1 LLFYSAGHARS
12 RQQFFCCE
20 IRHRYQL
27 KIAQR
32 RLARSKFRRTIFI
45 SLSQSLRVVVGFGI
59 DLVGNADPT
68 CVDCGFRAFGLLRGI
83 CALICAGTIG
93 DRPQILIERA
103 Q

>member
-93 DRPQILIERA
+93 DRLQILIERA